1 MPSRT
6 TACRARR
13 RQQGRLLA
21 SSWRPR
27 GRCPVAPAR
36 SEAEAAANAHLVVGD
51 VSPDVV
57 EIPTGLTPRAQVL
70 QPRRLITASPVIP
83 SGFPPLVV
91 RSVQHTVGRSARQT
105 VITARPASAGAG
117 HRTAEYRRNNEPV
130 LRRYSAVA
138 TSIGPPQETNPAPP
152 RTPPLT
158 HWRPGRSSGQRSA
171 GLWPSLSRAPDGE
184 GGPRTPFDQADPARS
199 TVLVRT
205 PSGAGRNQATSPEH
219 VRVSSPV
226 SPAVPRARLRGGASH
241 EAQGRRGARGGG
253 AGRSGATRGR
263 LGVLRQILHELVA
276 GLEQFLLVDD
286 VVAVEDGAGLVAG
299 QKHGDPLGDTG
310 ADQVAGGGAAAVV
323 EEAGRHAGR
332 LTGGAPRRAPA
343 ADGDAVAVEDQRA
356 VGVAARPP
364 SRLPD
369 LEERILGPLLAAP
382 MSTSAGM
389 SDEIAIVFAAPAPPR
404 MCHLALLFATVTQPR
419 FHRDPAG
426 TGG

>member
-1 MPSRT
+1 MS
-6 TACRARR
+6 
-13 RQQGRLLA
+13 QA

-51 VSPDVV
+51 VSQDVV

-105 VITARPASAGAG
+105 VITVRPASAGAG

-138 TSIGPPQETNPAPP
+138 TSTGPPQDTNPAPP
-152 RTPPLT
+152 GPPFT

-184 GGPRTPFDQADPARS
+184 GGPRQPFDQADPARS

-205 PSGAGRNQATSPEH
+205 PSGAGRHQATYPEH

-226 SPAVPRARLRGGASH
+226 SPAVPRRALTRWCVARGAG
-241 EAQGRRGARGGG
+241 AARCAGRRCG
-253 AGRSGATRGR
+253 
-263 LGVLRQILHELVA
+263 
-276 GLEQFLLVDD
+276 
-286 VVAVEDGAGLVAG
+286 
-299 QKHGDPLGDTG
+299 P
-310 ADQVAGGGAAAVV
+310 GGAARHAASPGRAAPDRRP
-323 EEAGRHAGR
+323 AGRR
-332 LTGGAPRRAPA
+332 RRA
-343 ADGDAVAVEDQRA
+343 VL
-356 VGVAARPP
+356 AR
-364 SRLPD
+364 
-369 LEERILGPLLAAP
+369 
-382 MSTSAGM
+382 
-389 SDEIAIVFAAPAPPR
+389 
-404 MCHLALLFATVTQPR
+404 
-419 FHRDPAG
+419 
-426 TGG
+426 